1 VAWTATN
8 TGADVMDFYRE
19 TVDDT
24 TNPARYQVD
33 GEWRDLTTHVEEFR
47 DPSGNVVA
55 VDTLR
60 TTHRGPLWSTPLGWL
75 SLRWTAL
82 ELSDEGEAFRAA
94 SRATTVD
101 EWYAAMRD
109 YKAPAQNFLVADRGG
124 QIGIR
129 STGRY
134 PLRPGDG
141 RGDKVFDGSTSV
153 SDWIGDWP
161 LDRVPHAVNPAQG
174 FLASA
179 NQQPLDPAVRPG
191 YLGWNWPPPWR
202 AIRINTILRGDS
214 AMTPEKMRLAHTD
227 PESALTPVLLNAL
240 REAAEDA
247 RGAGTLG
254 STDSE
259 ALAVFDAWDQRFDPG
274 SRGAV
279 LFDALLAAMTRRTW
293 DELVMPGEDRRVGTP
308 NSMIMARLL
317 ADPTSGWWDDGRT
330 AELTEDR
337 DDILVA
343 ALRDAWRDTRARYGD
358 DLAAWRWDAV
368 RRANVRHLLQLPG
381 LGRER
386 LSVQSGPGTLSPA
399 DGGGTH
405 GASWRFVVELGP
417 ELRAWGTYPGGQ
429 SGNPTSTRYAD
440 RIPQWQRGEL
450 SPLRVPRTAAELAD
464 SALTGTLTFR
474 PE

>member
-1 VAWTATN
+1 
-8 TGADVMDFYRE
+8 MDFYRE

-33 GEWRDLTTHVEEFR
+33 GAWRDVTTYVEEFR
-47 DPSGNVVA
+47 DPAGDVVA

-60 TTHRGPLWSTPLGWL
+60 ATHRGPLWRTPLGWL
-75 SLRWTAL
+75 SMRWTAL
-82 ELSDEGEAFRAA
+82 EVSDEGESFRVA
-94 SRATTVD
+94 SRAQSLD
-101 EWYAAMRD
+101 EWYAAMAH
-109 YKAPAQNFLVADRGG
+109 YKAPAQNFLVADRSGR
-124 QIGIR
+124 IGVR

-141 RGDKVFDGSTSV
+141 RGDKVFDGSTSA
-153 SDWIGDWP
+153 SDWTGDWP
-161 LDRVPHAVNPAQG
+161 LERVPRAVDPAQG
-174 FLASA
+174 YLASA

-202 AIRINTILRGDS
+202 AIRINTILRGNS

-227 PESALTPVLLNAL
+227 PESALTPVLLGAL
-240 REAAEDA
+240 QAAAADA
-247 RGAGTLG
+247 RDNGTLG
-254 STDSE
+254 STEHD
-259 ALAVFDAWDQRFDPG
+259 AMAVFDAWDQRFDTE

-279 LFDALLAAMTRRTW
+279 LFETFLAAVTRHTW
-293 DELVMPGEDRRVGTP
+293 DELVLPGDDRRVGTP
-308 NSMIMARLL
+308 NSMILARLL
-317 ADPTSGWWDDGRT
+317 DDPSSVWWDDRRT

-337 DDILVA
+337 NDILLE
-343 ALRDAWRDTRARYGD
+343 ALRDAWRDTRARHGD
-358 DLAAWRWDAV
+358 DPATWRWGSV

-381 LGRER
+381 LGREG

-429 SGNPTSTRYAD
+429 SGNPASPRYAD
-440 RIPQWQRGEL
+440 RIAQWQRGEL
-450 SPLRVPRTAAELAD
+450 APLRIPRTPAELAD
-464 SALTGTLTFR
+464 SVLTGTLTFR